1 MVYHC
6 IVRIK
11 KFRCIQ
17 CGGPKVNEYT
27 TPYIMC
33 DFCASFTDIDF
44 AVGIDTWNENAATTA
59 GYQIK
64 KIELM
69 TRSQNALTRGDR
81 DEYYRL
87 QREYWD
93 FYYRSFPAYLP
104 PTIDT
109 SEKYDLYIEIC
120 AVSSVESGFD
130 PKWQTYAAEQQRVQN
145 AVQYFQ
151 IGGATKAE
159 SVSFFDLAHFFIT
172 MTKEAMRE
180 FYENPRYA
188 AMHELLPES
197 LHLKMRTS
205 MFVQAWLPYLTD
217 ADADKLL
224 GMLGFSNEYVEIE
237 RPRGQIVAC
246 NSCKTELFAPEGS
259 YRVFCE
265 KCRRTTPIKTEF
277 FCMSCGSPNAVPDN
291 PGNPINCARCG
302 VANRLIRPLFG

>member
-1 MVYHC
+1 M
-6 IVRIK
+6 RIK

-17 CGGPKVNEYT
+17 CGAPKVNAYT

-44 AVGIDTWNENAATTA
+44 AVGIETWNENAVTTA
-59 GYQIK
+59 GYQLK
-64 KIELM
+64 KIELT
-69 TRSQNALTRGDR
+69 TRSQNALARRDR

-104 PTIDT
+104 PTVDT
-109 SEKYDLYIEIC
+109 GEKYDLYLEIC

-130 PKWQTYAAEQQRVQN
+130 PKWQTYAAEQQRLQN
-145 AVQYFQ
+145 DVQYFQ
-151 IGGATKAE
+151 TGGATKAE
-159 SVSFFDLAHFFIT
+159 GVSFFSLARFFIN

-188 AMHELLPES
+188 AMHELLPEP

-205 MFVQAWLPYLTD
+205 IFVQAWLPYLTE

-224 GMLGFSNEYVEIE
+224 GLLGFSNEYVEIE
-237 RPRGQIVAC
+237 RPSGQTVTC
-246 NSCKTELFAPEGS
+246 SSCQTELFAPEGS

-265 KCRRTTPIKTEF
+265 KCRRTTPTRTEF
-277 FCMSCGSPNAVPDN
+277 FCMSCGSPNTVPEN
-291 PGNPINCARCG
+291 PGKPVNCSRCG
-302 VANRLIRPLFG
+302 VANRLIRPLLG